1 MHFTCRSLI
10 GKTTPGW
17 WSQYWENEPD
27 DDQKFTKGHLF
38 GLISLESL
46 DAPELQDIGRDIIA
60 KINQFYFSLESF
72 SVTQN
77 LRQTLSHIQ
86 QHPEFAH
93 LKINITLLIVV
104 NQQSFFAALGD
115 FKVILQ
121 RESKISQILA
131 GSNQDIT
138 LVFGP
143 IVGGDKLFIISQ
155 PFFDSL
161 GFDQIKNFLLDT
173 HLSTIEENFLSFLYS
188 LDDQTG
194 HASALIQVHQDLDIP
209 IPTTDNPPPPPPPP
223 PVSPPKDSSPSVYL
237 RRHPHFKIGDRKK
250 IQIAVALLLL
260 LGLLVSFFFGYR
272 KNQSARAES
281 QFQSL
286 KAELE
291 KKLNHISVVKSLDL
305 NTAYQTA
312 KESKQIIQKMSDL
325 NIHSDQV
332 SQFQS
337 QVDSVLSQTGDSDVF
352 SPQMLYDTSLI
363 VSQPGFS
370 RIFFSQNNI
379 YLLDPI
385 NGRIDSFDPNTKST
399 KNISL
404 SSELKSA
411 QKVLTDANNVY
422 TLIQNQIKLVE
433 KNSLTSKLDFSSHS
447 SLNPTDV
454 QFWNGSIY
462 VLDAPS
468 QSIWKFTPS
477 ASGFS
482 SPQSWLK
489 GETKLNLGTNSL
501 DIDGRI
507 WVLTDSGQISFY
519 TSGVDSKFKSNQS
532 LNFTQAKFI
541 STPANSDYLVFS
553 DEAKYIYTY
562 KKTGEFNSKYNLG
575 DLKLIDLTFDPAAK
589 TIYFLAGDQKIYK
602 ITL

>member
-10 GKTTPGW
+10 GKTAPGW

-46 DAPELQDIGRDIIA
+46 DAPDLQDVGRDIIA

-93 LKINITLLIVV
+93 LKINLTLLIVV
-104 NQQSFFAALGD
+104 NQQSFFATLGD

-131 GSNQDIT
+131 GANQDIT
-138 LVFGP
+138 SVFGP
-143 IVGGDKLFIISQ
+143 IADGDKLFIISQ

-173 HLSTIEENFLSFLYS
+173 RLSTIEENFLSFLYS
-188 LDDQTG
+188 LNDQTG
-194 HASALIQVHQDLDIP
+194 HTSALIQVHQDLDIP
-209 IPTTDNPPPPPPPP
+209 IPATDTPPPPISPPPA
-223 PVSPPKDSSPSVYL
+223 SPPKDSSPSVYL
-237 RRHPHFKIGDRKK
+237 RRHPHFKIGGRKK

-286 KAELE
+286 KTELE

-325 NIHSDQV
+325 KIHSDQV

-337 QVDSVLSQTGDSDVF
+337 QVDSILSQTGDSDVF

-379 YLLDPI
+379 YLLDPV
-385 NGRIDSFDPNTKST
+385 NGRIDSFDPANKST

-411 QKVLTDANNVY
+411 KKVLTDANNVY
-422 TLIQNQIKLVE
+422 ALIQNQIKLVE
-433 KNSLTSKLDFSSHS
+433 KNGLTSKLDFGSHS

-454 QFWNGSIY
+454 QFWNGSVY
-462 VLDAPS
+462 VLDAPA
-468 QSIWKFTPS
+468 QSIWKLTPS

-482 SPQSWLK
+482 SPQPWLK
-489 GETKLNLGTNSL
+489 GDTKLNLGANSL

-532 LNFTQAKFI
+532 INFTQAKFI

-553 DEAKYIYTY
+553 DETKYIYTY

-575 DLKLIDLTFDPAAK
+575 DLKLLDLTFDPAAK

>member
-173 HLSTIEENFLSFLYS
+173 RLSTI
-188 LDDQTG
+188 
-194 HASALIQVHQDLDIP
+194 
-209 IPTTDNPPPPPPPP
+209 
-223 PVSPPKDSSPSVYL
+223 
-237 RRHPHFKIGDRKK
+237 
-250 IQIAVALLLL
+250 
-260 LGLLVSFFFGYR
+260 
-272 KNQSARAES
+272 
-281 QFQSL
+281 
-286 KAELE
+286 
-291 KKLNHISVVKSLDL
+291 
-305 NTAYQTA
+305 
-312 KESKQIIQKMSDL
+312 
-325 NIHSDQV
+325 
-332 SQFQS
+332 
-337 QVDSVLSQTGDSDVF
+337 
-352 SPQMLYDTSLI
+352 
-363 VSQPGFS
+363 
-370 RIFFSQNNI
+370 
-379 YLLDPI
+379 
-385 NGRIDSFDPNTKST
+385 
-399 KNISL
+399 
-404 SSELKSA
+404 
-411 QKVLTDANNVY
+411 
-422 TLIQNQIKLVE
+422 
-433 KNSLTSKLDFSSHS
+433 
-447 SLNPTDV
+447 
-454 QFWNGSIY
+454 
-462 VLDAPS
+462 
-468 QSIWKFTPS
+468 
-477 ASGFS
+477 
-482 SPQSWLK
+482 
-489 GETKLNLGTNSL
+489 
-501 DIDGRI
+501 
-507 WVLTDSGQISFY
+507 
-519 TSGVDSKFKSNQS
+519 
-532 LNFTQAKFI
+532 
-541 STPANSDYLVFS
+541 
-553 DEAKYIYTY
+553 
-562 KKTGEFNSKYNLG
+562 
-575 DLKLIDLTFDPAAK
+575 
-589 TIYFLAGDQKIYK
+589 
-602 ITL
+602 